1 VRKRILEQIVNEI
14 LTCNCF
20 AILADETTDASHA
33 EQLYICICYVT
44 SDTVIIE
51 QSLGFANLDDL
62 LAS

>member
-1 VRKRILEQIVNEI
+1 VRKRILEQIVKEI

-33 EQLYICICYVT
+33 EQLYICYVT